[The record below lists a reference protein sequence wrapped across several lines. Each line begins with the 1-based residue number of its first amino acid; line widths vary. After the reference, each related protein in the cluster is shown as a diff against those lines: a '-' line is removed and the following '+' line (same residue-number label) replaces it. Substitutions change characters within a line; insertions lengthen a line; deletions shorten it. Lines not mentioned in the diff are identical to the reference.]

1 MKPIKNKQA
10 TNTSQIETTINN
22 HSISSRKVPKLPY
35 LNTKHNQILS
45 SSRKLVFEENGVLAQ
60 LNVQKKDLIK
70 CIYERQ
76 LDEAL
81 EITKKLVQQCIG
93 YDLIIFGKS
102 LHLLADMY
110 ISNREFNNGLY
121 IYNVLRILADVQ
133 NNQTLKVEALIQMGD
148 LCKLQQSY
156 HLSKI
161 YLKKALQYVWYL
173 NDTENEATI
182 YDYFGVLYYVQG
194 ELRLAQEYHDRAMN
208 FIKESNDSAA
218 KNHSVESI
226 KAYIKKINY
235 QSQVMNNMVLSKLGL
250 IQGNETE
257 IKLMTSLDFASLN
270 NQILS
275 DQEFQVEV
283 ATPNRPQRCV
293 TKNGILQNDVDMFE
307 NVKELHE
314 RQLKRKFFE
323 KKIPVMH
330 QTKSILKQT
339 IEEQLEQRMKSDF
352 QKNSVERF
360 KQYLQKFHTF
370 KNFPEKLDKV
380 NINHLSPN
388 RNLLGFKYS
397 FKPMRHQLLDLISEI
412 EQYIYLH
419 QS

>member
-1 MKPIKNKQA
+1 MKSIKTKLIA
-10 TNTSQIETTINN
+10 NTSQIETTINN
-22 HSISSRKVPKLPY
+22 HSITSRKVPKLPQ
-35 LNTKHNQILS
+35 LNMKYNQVLS
-45 SSRKLVFEENGVLAQ
+45 SSRKLVVEENGVLAQ
-60 LNVQKKDLIK
+60 LNTQKKELIK
-70 CIYERQ
+70 LIYERQ

-81 EITKKLVQQCIG
+81 EITKKLVQQCIS
-93 YDLIIFGKS
+93 YDDLTIFGKS

-121 IYNVLRILADVQ
+121 IFNVLRILADIQ
-133 NNQTLKVEALIQMGD
+133 NNQTLKIEALIQMGD

-161 YLKKALQYVWYL
+161 YFKKALQYVWYL
-173 NDTENEATI
+173 NDTDNEAII

-226 KAYIKKINY
+226 KAYIKRINY

-250 IQGNETE
+250 IQGNETD
-257 IKLMTSLDFASLN
+257 IKLTTQLDFATLN

-275 DQEFQVEV
+275 DSEFLVEV
-283 ATPNRPQRCV
+283 TTPNRPQRCV
-293 TKNGILQNDVDMFE
+293 TKNGILQKDIDMFE
-307 NVKELHE
+307 NVKKLHE
-314 RQLKRKFFE
+314 RQLKIKFFE
-323 KKIPVMH
+323 KKIPVMQ
-330 QTKSILKQT
+330 QTKTILKQT
-339 IEEQLEQRMKSDF
+339 IDEQLETRINSD
-352 QKNSVERF
+352 QNKNSVERF
-360 KQYLQKFHTF
+360 KQHLQKFHTF

-397 FKPMRHQLLDLISEI
+397 FKPMRHQLLDLFSHI
-412 EQYIYLH
+412 EQYVY
-419 QS
+419 

>member
-1 MKPIKNKQA
+1 MKSIKTKQP
-10 TNTSQIETTINN
+10 TNTSQIETTIYNN
-22 HSISSRKVPKLPY
+22 SISSRKIPKLPY

-45 SSRKLVFEENGVLAQ
+45 SSRKLVCEENGILSQ
-60 LNVQKKDLIK
+60 LNVQKKELIK
-70 CIYERQ
+70 CIYDRQ

-81 EITKKLVQQCIG
+81 EIIKKMVQQCIS
-93 YDLIIFGKS
+93 YDLNIFGKS

-121 IYNVLRILADVQ
+121 IYNVLRILADIQ
-133 NNQTLKVEALIQMGD
+133 NNQALKVEALIQMGD

-194 ELRLAQEYHDRAMN
+194 ELKLAQEYHDRAMN

-250 IQGNETE
+250 IQGNETD
-257 IKLMTSLDFASLN
+257 IKLMTQLDFGSLN

-293 TKNGILQNDVDMFE
+293 TKNGILQNDVDMFT

-323 KKIPVMH
+323 KKVPVMH

-339 IEEQLEQRMKSDF
+339 IEEQLEQRMKSD
-352 QKNSVERF
+352 QKKNSVERLYNIYKSF
-360 KQYLQKFHTF
+360 ILSKTF
-370 KNFPEKLDKV
+370 LKNWIKSTSIISLLTETSLDSNTV
-380 NINHLSPN
+380 SSL
-388 RNLLGFKYS
+388 
-397 FKPMRHQLLDLISEI
+397 
-412 EQYIYLH
+412 
-419 QS
+419 